1 MKSLLLLATALLP
14 QLRAQPASCSCS
26 PTQYTFRLD
35 LSANCD
41 SSTISEELD
50 GINGSLCFFGEGS
63 SSGTGVFPGDMV
75 LGGKGGTGPIRKI
88 KELSL
93 KHHRYS
99 LERRQQV
106 DLTAAMRA
114 PTAPI
119 TEVTSILFLE
129 VDTTPELNIINQDS
143 TYFTTNLPDESV
155 VTYTSISKQ
164 LDYTLPLEEQME
176 YVPGGV
182 VVVLFGN
189 DEEGNVVQNTVAWDY
204 DLSNCEVEP
213 LAVGDTIGWVAMVI
227 LTRAIWC
234 IVMVHWNAHSL

>member
-1 MKSLLLLATALLP
+1 
-14 QLRAQPASCSCS
+14 
-26 PTQYTFRLD
+26 
-35 LSANCD
+35 
-41 SSTISEELD
+41 
-50 GINGSLCFFGEGS
+50 
-63 SSGTGVFPGDMV
+63 MV

-227 LTRAIWC
+227 LTRVIWC
-234 IVMVHWNAHSL
+234 IVIVHWNAHSL